1 MSKIQKSDHF
11 LLTVIL
17 TIASRDLPEH
27 AVTHCRCWDY
37 TQRLLSGVVLAHP
50 WAQSPR
56 TVQALLLLS
65 EWLPHIQVKSTTS
78 EGNKS
83 LFAEDRT
90 AWSLVG
96 LAVRQ
101 GYLLRLD
108 QAAFCEVENDDFK
121 EREEQKRI
129 IWTCECAESPFPF
142 RVGNADSSAPS
153 RLSYGSADFCSLGAG
168 FLVSRPVSL
177 LAIHCIRLSQSQTY
191 PWGDERRPCKRAAS
205 YD

>member
-1 MSKIQKSDHF
+1 MDKIQKSDHF

-27 AVTHCRCWDY
+27 AVTHRRCWDY

-65 EWLPHIQVKSTTS
+65 EWLPHIQVKSTSS

-129 IWTCECAESPFPF
+129 IWTCKSAGSLLSDC
-142 RVGNADSSAPS
+142 VGDTDPS
-153 RLSYGSADFCSLGAG
+153 GLQSCILLTDRFLLAWGRLSG
-168 FLVSRPVSL
+168 LVVRQYPRSL
-177 LAIHCIRLSQSQTY
+177 LRPTSPACDLRL
-191 PWGDERRPCKRAAS
+191 G
-205 YD
+205 

>member
-1 MSKIQKSDHF
+1 MDNIQKSDHF

-27 AVTHCRCWDY
+27 AATHCRCWDH

-65 EWLPHIQVKSTTS
+65 EWLPHIQVKFTS
-78 EGNKS
+78 SEANKS

-108 QAAFCEVENDDFK
+108 QAAFCEVENEEFK

-129 IWTCECAESPFPF
+129 IWTCECAC
-142 RVGNADSSAPS
+142 GALLS
-153 RLSYGSADFCSLGAG
+153 RANGTDLSGSQLSTLLID
-168 FLVSRPVSL
+168 RSL
-177 LAIHCIRLSQSQTY
+177 LAWGKLSGLEAHQCPRSPPQTTFLVLSPRL
-191 PWGDERRPCKRAAS
+191 G
-205 YD
+205 